1 MIEGGCHCGAIRY
14 RIDDDLI
21 DAGYCHC
28 DICQQTT
35 GAPVLAW
42 SRFPF
47 EAFAY
52 AEGHPVVYE
61 SSEWG
66 QREFCGA
73 CGAQICYRDI
83 EDPVTVEVNTATLD
97 EPESFEPEYHI
108 YTVDQLS
115 WFEIDDD
122 LPRYE
127 RERPEGEDADEDDDA
142 DDEDEDEDD
151 DDENRNRD
159 DFDDYDDDD
168 SKDR

>member
-14 RIDDDLI
+14 RINEDLI

-47 EAFAY
+47 ESFSY

-66 QREFCGA
+66 QREFCGT

-83 EDPVTVEVNTATLD
+83 DDPETVEVNTATLD

-127 RERPEGEDADEDDDA
+127 RERPEGGGTGSDA
-142 DDEDEDEDD
+142 DDDDDDDDD
-151 DDENRNRD
+151 DDEDDQKPD
-159 DFDDYDDDD
+159 DFDDYDDEDGD
-168 SKDR
+168 GR

>member
-14 RIDDDLI
+14 RVDEDLI

-47 EAFAY
+47 ESFSY
-52 AEGHPVVYE
+52 AEGHPSVYE

-66 QREFCGA
+66 QREFCGT
-73 CGAQICYRDI
+73 CGTQICYRDI
-83 EDPVTVEVNTATLD
+83 DDPETVEVNTATLD

-108 YTVDQLS
+108 FTVDQLS

-127 RERPEGEDADEDDDA
+127 RERPEGSESGSDA
-142 DDEDEDEDD
+142 DDDDDDDDEDD
-151 DDENRNRD
+151 DDQKPD
-159 DFDDYDDDD
+159 DFDDYDDEDGD
-168 SKDR
+168 GR